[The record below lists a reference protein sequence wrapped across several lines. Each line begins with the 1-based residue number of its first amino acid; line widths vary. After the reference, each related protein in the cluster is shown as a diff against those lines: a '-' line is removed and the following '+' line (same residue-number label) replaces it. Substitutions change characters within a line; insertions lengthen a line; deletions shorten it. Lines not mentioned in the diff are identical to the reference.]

1 MKNKIIV
8 FLSVLSFIIGGFFF
22 NTNTSSAETSST
34 DYVPNQLIVKFKQ
47 NASLS
52 NVQSFH
58 KSVGAN
64 VLSKDDKL
72 GFEVV
77 QFSKGTVKE
86 KIKSYKN
93 NPDVNMQN
101 QIITFTPFGLQTT
114 HILIINMDYKRF
126 KLHKLGI
133 ANEVIRV

>member
-1 MKNKIIV
+1 MSLKNSSKKKGGKSFENKIIV

-86 KIKSYKN
+86 K
-93 NPDVNMQN
+93 
-101 QIITFTPFGLQTT
+101 
-114 HILIINMDYKRF
+114 
-126 KLHKLGI
+126 
-133 ANEVIRV
+133 